1 MHENL
6 VRHSPEFP
14 IFCSIMLKFFRTI
27 RKSIIGKGRI
37 GNYLAYALGEIVLV
51 MVGILLAVEIN
62 NMNKASQLREVE
74 RDILKEMKADL
85 EADAE
90 DWIYNIKIHRGAEE
104 SSKLIRRILV
114 NDLPWHDTLKSHFSF
129 TYRFTAIVHQKAA
142 YKNLEA
148 QGVSLIKN
156 DSLRRLISHYYE
168 GRVPYQIKIEGG
180 SIDFAVLSAREGIKR
195 FKNFAW
201 TGELEPVDF
210 DALKEDQ
217 EYISWLSF
225 IAFNRD
231 FEAGRFET
239 LLRDNRELVGLIE
252 QELEGF
258 GD

>member
-1 MHENL
+1 
-6 VRHSPEFP
+6 
-14 IFCSIMLKFFRTI
+14 MLKFFRTI
-27 RKSIIGKGRI
+27 RKNVIGKGRI

-51 MVGILLAVEIN
+51 MVGILLAVEVN
-62 NMNKASQLREVE
+62 NMNKAKQLQQVE
-74 RDILKEMKADL
+74 IDILKEMKADL

-90 DWIYNIKIHRGAEE
+90 DWVSNIKVHRGAEE

-114 NDLPWHDTLKSHFSF
+114 DNLSWHDSLKAHFSSA
-129 TYRFTAIVHQKAA
+129 YRFTAIVHKKAA

-148 QGVSLIKN
+148 QGVSLIEN
-156 DSLRRLISHYYE
+156 DSLRKLITNYYE

-180 SIDFAVLSAREGIKR
+180 SIEFAVLSAREGIRR
-195 FKNFAW
+195 FKNFSW

-225 IAFNRD
+225 NAFNRD
-231 FEAGRFET
+231 FEAGRFES
-239 LLRDNRELVGLIE
+239 LLRDNRELVELIE
-252 QELEGF
+252 EELEGF